1 MTGWLVTYYKDMGIL
16 SGSFAAYTVTVMW
29 GATLIARLLIAF
41 VFRCIIFFARLRG
54 WAAAAACCTAGLYTC
69 SIRQEPSPCCSP
81 LHSPWQGVNPI
92 AVAGAG
98 REMNA
103 TSLGVMLPVAGI
115 GAIVM
120 PWLIGVIADRVGLVT
135 GMFCNLIPCVGIL
148 VFSVLI
154 LKYRGKRIELVFQN
168 KGRMLNI
175 VPFCQKLSKE
185 KSAVLC
191 YDADRSMLTIL
202 FMEGCDT

>member
-1 MTGWLVTYYKDMGIL
+1 MREVINFNTKWAFTKE
-16 SGSFAAYTVTVMW
+16 
-29 GATLIARLLIAF
+29 ATEVPKA
-41 VFRCIIFFARLRG
+41 
-54 WAAAAACCTAGLYTC
+54 
-69 SIRQEPSPCCSP
+69 
-81 LHSPWQGVNPI
+81 GVNPI

-154 LKYRGKRIELVFQN
+154 LKYQAKN
-168 KGRMLNI
+168 
-175 VPFCQKLSKE
+175 
-185 KSAVLC
+185 
-191 YDADRSMLTIL
+191 
-202 FMEGCDT
+202 